1 MKKGGVYLAS
11 HELHVC
17 ATFSRSFF
25 WTDLNLWPED
35 LAPGSAVLLSGR
47 DDLMNAQQ
55 VKAMLEE
62 FKHIKVGTQSA
73 QISCDFCQIHTVY
86 VARSSA
92 GPFRSADGASELCGL
107 NFAVVAC
114 ASSYANGYHAVEIPW
129 CHVFSCCYVCLHD
142 ILAMC
147 RCTTTMT

>member
-1 MKKGGVYLAS
+1 MGPKRVTHMLLMSFACSIVDYIKKGGVYLAS

-62 FKHIKVGTQSA
+62 YDHIKVQSTWLN
-73 QISCDFCQIHTVY
+73 C
-86 VARSSA
+86 
-92 GPFRSADGASELCGL
+92 GPS
-107 NFAVVAC
+107 
-114 ASSYANGYHAVEIPW
+114 
-129 CHVFSCCYVCLHD
+129 
-142 ILAMC
+142 
-147 RCTTTMT
+147 

>member
-1 MKKGGVYLAS
+1 MDYLKKGGVYMAS

-35 LAPGSAVLLSGR
+35 LAPGSVVLLSGR

-62 FKHIKVGTQSA
+62 FDHIKV
-73 QISCDFCQIHTVY
+73 
-86 VARSSA
+86 
-92 GPFRSADGASELCGL
+92 
-107 NFAVVAC
+107 
-114 ASSYANGYHAVEIPW
+114 
-129 CHVFSCCYVCLHD
+129 CLAAKAL
-142 ILAMC
+142 ILLMPC
-147 RCTTTMT
+147 VRLI

>member
-1 MKKGGVYLAS
+1 MAS

-35 LAPGSAVLLSGR
+35 LAPGSVVLLSGG

-62 FKHIKVGTQSA
+62 FDHIKVSPAAPSA
-73 QISCDFCQIHTVY
+73 EASQLCCHQWENAQCSH
-86 VARSSA
+86 
-92 GPFRSADGASELCGL
+92 SADCKALCSCLLKLPLLLHPAGALQ
-107 NFAVVAC
+107 
-114 ASSYANGYHAVEIPW
+114 P
-129 CHVFSCCYVCLHD
+129 
-142 ILAMC
+142 
-147 RCTTTMT
+147 

>member
-62 FKHIKVGTQSA
+62 FKHIKVGTA
-73 QISCDFCQIHTVY
+73 QLLSLCHCFCTVQRRRLSSCCQHFLRWYGLEHATVFHWHVLLAVHT
-86 VARSSA
+86 
-92 GPFRSADGASELCGL
+92 
-107 NFAVVAC
+107 
-114 ASSYANGYHAVEIPW
+114 GYHAAQVPLQRID
-129 CHVFSCCYVCLHD
+129 VY
-142 ILAMC
+142 MC
-147 RCTTTMT
+147 